1 VSRKPRWRAAR
12 RQEMR
17 ARGTK
22 PPLRWEVW
30 RIRVSPL
37 LTVPDWARQAS
48 IRGLPCAP
56 NEVWLRSWGAELLL
70 RIDRVRGGYSEF
82 AKTEFRRC
90 DVCYRPLIGSE
101 AEKRR
106 LSIEADPAG
115 RTLANGSVNPSAH
128 AALNDNVLGFAPAHS
143 GTPESFYCGATG
155 T

>member
-17 ARGTK
+17 ARGIK

-30 RIRVSPL
+30 WIRVSPL

-48 IRGLPCAP
+48 IRGLPCAA
-56 NEVWLRSWGAELLL
+56 NEVWLLSWRAELLL
-70 RIDRVRGGYSEF
+70 RIDRARGGYSEF
-82 AKTEFRRC
+82 TKTEFRRC

-106 LSIEADPAG
+106 LSIEADSAG
-115 RTLANGSVNPSAH
+115 RTLACGEICERDREVGTWRILARQRE
-128 AALNDNVLGFAPAHS
+128 AASPAS
-143 GTPESFYCGATG
+143 PPNQADL
-155 T
+155 

>member
-17 ARGTK
+17 ERGIK

-48 IRGLPCAP
+48 IRGLQCTA
-56 NEVWLRSWGAELLL
+56 NEVWLRPRSAKLLL
-70 RIDRVRGGYSEF
+70 RIDRARGGYSEF
-82 AKTEFRRC
+82 TKTEFRRC

-115 RTLANGSVNPSAH
+115 RRLACGEGCERDRKLGTWRILARQRE
-128 AALNDNVLGFAPAHS
+128 AASPAVS
-143 GTPESFYCGATG
+143 PNQADL
-155 T
+155 